1 MPSFPTFL
9 DLISICPSCP
19 LTPVPRP
26 HVSHDPKWYVL
37 RCICHQVVLPSC
49 PVLQR
54 MPDFLPIEFIIIGGG
69 VAGLTSAIA
78 LSRVG
83 HQVTLL
89 EVDPTFKEVRYRTLV
104 SDLTVTTI
112 RILDNPGRRLSYIAQ
127 CDQGPV
133 SVGHGETPARLCGQ
147 EHRHPLREL

>member
-1 MPSFPTFL
+1 MHL
-9 DLISICPSCP
+9 SCSSG
-19 LTPVPRP
+19 L
-26 HVSHDPKWYVL
+26 VSSWL
-37 RCICHQVVLPSC
+37 C
-49 PVLQR
+49 LQR

-83 HQVTLL
+83 HHVTLL
-89 EVDPTFKEVRYRTLV
+89 EVDPTFKEVRCRTLV

-112 RILDNPGRRLSYIAQ
+112 RILDNSGRRLSYIAQ

-133 SVGHGETPARLCGQ
+133 SVGHGETAPRLCGQ